1 MNSNFNAAATCDD
14 NTCALVTSGCTDCGY
29 VYEATLAHIPYY
41 CNGVSAATAPGPIN
55 YNSVATIDD
64 GSCVYFGCTDPLANN
79 YGFPGSSVN
88 GPNGNFTYLNG
99 GAVDDGSCT
108 FGIGGCMDGSTL
120 CGGAYAYS
128 NYNSLATVDDG
139 SCIFAGGCPVLTT
152 YVLTTNLPANNVAL
166 VVATYNV
173 GGTIYSDNLGNNGVP
188 IDLTV
193 TRVVVGNDGTMLY
206 TQPNQQGWT
215 NAGSCTKKQN
225 QPFLTST
232 QVIGLT
238 SILSH
243 VVLYTNDG
251 SCTVSRSDTYTIGC
265 NDITATNYVS
275 VDILDVTQCTY

>member
-1 MNSNFNAAATCDD
+1 M
-14 NTCALVTSGCTDCGY
+14 
-29 VYEATLAHIPYY
+29 
-41 CNGVSAATAPGPIN
+41 
-55 YNSVATIDD
+55 
-64 GSCVYFGCTDPLANN
+64 
-79 YGFPGSSVN
+79 
-88 GPNGNFTYLNG
+88 
-99 GAVDDGSCT
+99 
-108 FGIGGCMDGSTL
+108 
-120 CGGAYAYS
+120 
-128 NYNSLATVDDG
+128 
-139 SCIFAGGCPVLTT
+139 
-152 YVLTTNLPANNVAL
+152 
-166 VVATYNV
+166 ATYNV